1 MSAFVCV
8 WSTGLGDGEVA
19 AASSAA
25 VRTPAVRA
33 AELAAVS
40 LRLYEAGGKAI
51 HVPLP
56 PDHGLIVIL
65 REVLGTAGSSSAAVP
80 STKELKEMAQLRE
93 GAAQVAQALLEMI
106 LQQHQQ
112 VCHVHAGA
120 CSCSAHLPPD
130 LRHKTGDGCWQRRKS
145 DYRASA
151 LV

>member
-1 MSAFVCV
+1 
-8 WSTGLGDGEVA
+8 
-19 AASSAA
+19 

-80 STKELKEMAQLRE
+80 TTKELKELAQLRE
-93 GAAQVAQALLEMI
+93 GAAEVAQALLEMI

-112 VCHVHAGA
+112 VCVTRWRHVSTAA
-120 CSCSAHLPPD
+120 
-130 LRHKTGDGCWQRRKS
+130 LRAAPWLLRFQSGGW
-145 DYRASA
+145 RASVSA
-151 LV
+151 